1 MSLWGDTH
9 GAATNKPKFL
19 PQDENSD
26 YNRADCYA
34 TNAGWVMK
42 PGSAASGNSNTS
54 ADPEILV
61 ASGGLAG
68 TSATTGIKTA
78 TVTSI
83 RFVKGTT
90 ATTDLTASGGAQ
102 TSEINVE
109 ITYDEAVTV
118 AGTPTVVVTNDNAS
132 GGGYGNYTLSYIT
145 TGSTANRLRFKV
157 TSVDLGNSDVLRCGV
172 GNNIVLAGG
181 STISDT
187 VVGGTTLAASLDL
200 SAVPVAITVL
210 T

>member
-1 MSLWGDTH
+1 MPLWGDAH

-68 TSATTGIKTA
+68 TSATTGLRA
-78 TVTSI
+78 PTVTSM

-90 ATTDLTASGGAQ
+90 ATTDLTAADSTARVM
-102 TSEINVE
+102 VE
-109 ITYDEAVTV
+109 ITWDEAVTV
-118 AGTPTVVVTNDNAS
+118 AGSPQVVVANNNAS
-132 GGGYGNYTLSYIT
+132 GGGFGNYTLTYT
-145 TGSTANRLRFKV
+145 ATGSTANRKRFTA
-157 TSVDLGNSDVLRCGV
+157 TSQSLGNTDVLT
-172 GNNIVLAGG
+172 LGG
-181 STISDT
+181 SNISLNSGTMKDT
-187 VVGGTTLAASLDL
+187 ASGTVDASLVL
-200 SAVPVAITVL
+200 SGISAVAVTIAS
-210 T
+210 